1 MSASSGSEIGRH
13 WQTVLGAMI
22 GVAFGPTGITFYTL
36 GLFVKPLSDAFGWSR
51 AQVSTGGLFLQ
62 AGLIVVSP
70 LIGTLTDRFG
80 PRRVGVAGMVGIG
93 AGLIGLAAIGPNVLT
108 LYAAWIF
115 LALLAGGGTPVVWTR
130 AVNRCFDKQRGLALG
145 LSLSGTGIA
154 AIFAPRLMGEMLA
167 EHGWRSAYLV
177 LAAVTL
183 LIALPLVAFF
193 LRESRDEDAGAAVA
207 EEPADLHGA
216 TMGEALATA
225 WFWRSA
231 ISFFLVAGGLA
242 ALIVH
247 LTPMLIDGG
256 RSPAEA
262 AKVAGL
268 LGVTIIVGRLL
279 VGVLADRLPA
289 ALVGMAFLLL
299 PALGCFALVEG
310 QAVPGVLLIG
320 LAAGAEVD
328 LLAYLV
334 SRRFGLRQYGRIY
347 GWQLSA
353 FLLGAGI
360 APIAMGAAQDHW
372 GSYHLALMIDAGI
385 LVIGAVGI
393 GSLRWGGVPNYRSE
407 PA

>member
-1 MSASSGSEIGRH
+1 MSTRPGSEIGRH

-36 GLFVKPLSDAFGWSR
+36 GLFVKPLSEAFGWSR
-51 AQVSTGGLFLQ
+51 AQVSTGGLCLQ
-62 AGLIVVSP
+62 AGLILISP

-80 PRRVGVAGMVGIG
+80 PRRVGVAGLAGIALG
-93 AGLIGLAAIGPNVLT
+93 LAGLSAIGPNILT
-108 LYAAWIF
+108 LYAAWIV
-115 LALLAGGGTPVVWTR
+115 LALLAGGGTPIVWTR

-154 AIFAPRLMGEMLA
+154 AIFAPRLMGQILA
-167 EHGWRSAYLV
+167 EHGWRVSYLV

-183 LIALPLVAFF
+183 LVALPLVAVF
-193 LRESRDEDAGAAVA
+193 LRDSGPAKAQAAA
-207 EEPADLHGA
+207 PELQGA
-216 TMGEALATA
+216 TMQEALATG

-262 AKVAGL
+262 GKVAGL

-334 SRRFGLRQYGRIY
+334 SRRFGLRNYGRIY
-347 GWQLSA
+347 SWQLSA

-372 GSYHLALMIDAGI
+372 GSYHLALMIDAVI

-393 GSLRWGGVPNYRSE
+393 GSLKWGGVPAER
-407 PA
+407 A